1 MRIAALFFAFLLT
14 TQTAFAADRPNIVWI
29 LSEDNSKHYL
39 KLFDNDGAETP
50 RIAELAQNGLIFDHA
65 FSCSP
70 VCSVART
77 TLMTSIFAPRLGTQ
91 YHRKIEPVAM
101 PTGWQMF
108 PALLRSAGYY
118 TSNNSKTD
126 YNTSSSQGV
135 WDESSKRASWKK
147 RPNADTPFFHMQSHA
162 QSHESSLHFS
172 KMQIKPEKLTHDP
185 ATVSVEPRHPDTELF
200 RYTNAYYRDR
210 MQVIDGIVG
219 GVIDDLKKAGVL
231 EDTFIFYFG
240 DHGGVLPG
248 SKGYLREVGL
258 HVPLVVRI
266 PKNWRKRIE
275 VPVGSRVDGFVSFV
289 DFGPTV
295 LNLAGVDV
303 PDYVDGKPFLGEGTS
318 LAEVNQRQETFGYAD
333 RFDEKYDLVRSLRKG
348 KWKYIRNYQAIYP
361 DGLRNNY
368 RYRML
373 AYQEWQDL
381 HAARKLSPTQ
391 SAFFEPKPV
400 EELYDLESDPWEIK
414 NLASHAEHQ
423 EKLHEMRNRLTE
435 RVKKLPD
442 LSFYPENV
450 LVEEAANNPIQFG
463 EDHADEISEL
473 IDVANLSL
481 QAFAD
486 AEEPLQTAMSSDNPW
501 KRYWALMVCSTFGD
515 KAAPLTETARK
526 LTSDSNLL
534 VRLRAAEFLG
544 LIKQDD
550 PRPTIRQILKEST
563 SPVVNLIVLNTV
575 VFLEDDCGYDFALTN
590 ESVPVKNDEVKRRT
604 EYLVD

>member
-1 MRIAALFFAFLLT
+1 MRIASLLLAFLVT
-14 TQTAFAADRPNIVWI
+14 TQVVSAADRPNIVWI

-39 KLFDNDGAETP
+39 KLFDENGAETP
-50 RIAELAQNGLIFDHA
+50 RIAELAKNGLVFDHA

-77 TLMTSIFAPRLGTQ
+77 TLMTSIYAPRLGTQ
-91 YHRKIEPVAM
+91 YHRKIRPVRM
-101 PTGWQMF
+101 PDDWQMF

-126 YNTSSSQGV
+126 YNTASSQGV
-135 WDESSKRASWKK
+135 WDESSKKASWKK
-147 RPNADTPFFHMQSHA
+147 RPSTDTPFFHMQSHG
-162 QSHESSLHFS
+162 QSHESSLHFT
-172 KMQIKPEKLTHDP
+172 KKQIAPKKLTHDP
-185 ATVSVEPRHPDTELF
+185 ATVSVEPRHPDTKLF

-219 GVIDDLKKAGVL
+219 GVVDDLRKAGVL

-266 PKNWRKRIE
+266 PENWRKR
-275 VPVGSRVDGFVSFV
+275 VAAPVGSRVDGFVSFV

-295 LNLAGVDV
+295 LNLASVDV
-303 PDYVDGKPFLGEGTS
+303 PNYVDGKPFLGEDTS

-348 KWKYIRNYQAIYP
+348 RWKYIRNYQAIYP

-373 AYQEWQDL
+373 AYQEWRDL
-381 HAARKLSPTQ
+381 HAAGKLSPVQ
-391 SAFFEPKPV
+391 SAFFESKPV
-400 EELYDLESDPWEIK
+400 EELYDLESDPWEQT
-414 NLASHAEHQ
+414 NLANAEEHRGV
-423 EKLHEMRNRLTE
+423 LTDMRDRLTE
-435 RVKKLPD
+435 RVKGLPD
-442 LSFYPENV
+442 LSFYPESV
-450 LVEEAANNPIQFG
+450 LVEDAAENPIPFG
-463 EDHADEISEL
+463 QNHAKEIGEL

-481 QAFAD
+481 QPFTE
-486 AEEPLQTAMSSDNPW
+486 AEEQLQTALASQNPW

-515 KAAPLTETARK
+515 DAASLIETARK
-526 LTSDSNLL
+526 LTRDSNLL

-544 LIKQDD
+544 VIQKDD
-550 PRPTIRQILKEST
+550 PRPTIRRILQESQ

-575 VFLEDDCGYDFALTN
+575 VFLEDYCGYDFALTN
-590 ESVPVKNDEVKRRT
+590 ESIPVQSSEVKRRT

>member
-1 MRIAALFFAFLLT
+1 MRIATLLLACLLT
-14 TQTAFAADRPNIVWI
+14 TQIVSAADRPNVVWI

-39 KLFDNDGAETP
+39 KLFDDGGAETP
-50 RIAELAQNGLIFDHA
+50 RIAELAKNGLLFEHA

-77 TLMTSIFAPRLGTQ
+77 TLMTSVYAPRLGTQ
-91 YHRKIEPVAM
+91 YHRKIQSVKM
-101 PTGWQMF
+101 PNDWQMF

-126 YNTSSSQGV
+126 YNTSSSNGV
-135 WDESSKRASWKK
+135 WDESSKKASWKK
-147 RPNADTPFFHMQSHA
+147 RPKSDTPFFHMQSHA

-172 KMQIKPEKLTHDP
+172 KKQIAPKKLTHDP
-185 ATVSVEPRHPDTELF
+185 ATVTVEPRHPDTELF

-219 GVIDDLKKAGVL
+219 GVVDDLKKAGVL

-266 PKNWRKRIE
+266 PENWRERIE
-275 VPVGSRVDGFVSFV
+275 APIGSRVDGFVSFV

-303 PDYVDGKPFLGEGTS
+303 PKHLDGKPFLGEGTS
-318 LAEVNQRQETFGYAD
+318 LAKVNERQETFGYAD
-333 RFDEKYDLVRSLRKG
+333 RFDEKYDFVRSLRKG
-348 KWKYIRNYQAIYP
+348 RWKYLRNYQAIYP

-381 HAARKLSPTQ
+381 HKAGKLSATQ
-391 SAFFEPKPV
+391 AAFFEPKPV
-400 EELYDLESDPWEIK
+400 EELYDLESDPWELN
-414 NLASHAEHQ
+414 NLASDAEHH
-423 EKLHEMRNRLTE
+423 ETLTEMRDRLTK

-442 LSFYPENV
+442 LSFYPESV
-450 LVEEAANNPIQFG
+450 LVEEATENPIRFG
-463 EDHADEISEL
+463 QAHAQEIGEL
-473 IDVANLSL
+473 VDVANLSL
-481 QAFAD
+481 QDFSE
-486 AEEPLQTAMSSDNPW
+486 AEEPLQTALSSDDPW

-515 KAAPLTETARK
+515 EAKPLVATARK
-526 LTSDSNLL
+526 LTKDSNLL

-550 PRPTIRQILKEST
+550 PRPTIRQILRESR

-590 ESVPVKNDEVKRRT
+590 KAVPVQSGEVKRRT